1 MIQEDWC
8 MAVTEEQLKALR
20 EKARRVRIDILK
32 MLTECGSGHTGGSLS
47 ATDIVT
53 ALYFY
58 KMKYDPKRPDWK
70 ERDNFILSKGHAAP
84 VLYTALSHAGF
95 IEHAELCT
103 LRKLGS
109 RLQGHPDSKCM
120 PGVEISTGSLGQGL
134 SVANGL
140 ALAHKLDKSR
150 SRVYALLGDGE
161 LQEGQIWEAAMTA
174 AHYKL
179 DNICALVDNNGLQID
194 GPVEKVMGVEPITDK
209 WRAFGWE
216 VFDIDGHDMA
226 AITAALDKAE
236 TVKGKPTVI
245 VCRTVKGKGSKVFE
259 GKVEFHGTTP
269 SKEELEIAMKE
280 LSEETVCK

>member
-1 MIQEDWC
+1 
-8 MAVTEEQLKALR
+8 MAVTEEQLKTLR
-20 EKARRVRIDILK
+20 EKARRVCIDILK

-47 ATDIVT
+47 AADIVT

-58 KMKYDPKRPDWK
+58 KMKFDPKRPDWRD
-70 ERDNFILSKGHAAP
+70 RDNFILSKGHAAP
-84 VLYTALSHAGF
+84 VLYTALAHAGF

-140 ALAHKLDKSR
+140 ALAHKLDKSA
-150 SRVYALLGDGE
+150 SRIYALLGDGE

-174 AHYKL
+174 AHYRL
-179 DNICALVDNNGLQID
+179 DNVCALVDNNGLQID

-226 AITAALDKAE
+226 AITAALDRAE
-236 TVKGKPTVI
+236 TVKGRPTMI

-269 SKEELEIAMKE
+269 SKEELDIAMKE

>member
-1 MIQEDWC
+1 
-8 MAVTEEQLKALR
+8 MAVTEEQLKTLTD
-20 EKARRVRIDILK
+20 KARRIRIDLLK

-47 ATDIVT
+47 AADIAT

-58 KMKYDPKRPDWK
+58 KMKYDPKKPGWNG
-70 ERDNFILSKGHAAP
+70 RDNFILSKGHAAP
-84 VLYTALSHAGF
+84 LLYTVLAHAGF

-109 RLQGHPDSKCM
+109 RLQGHPDSKYV

-140 ALAHKLDKSR
+140 ALAHKLDGGKN
-150 SRVYALLGDGE
+150 RVYVLLGDGE
-161 LQEGQIWEAAMTA
+161 LQEGQVWEAAMTA

-179 DNICALVDNNGLQID
+179 DNLCALVDNNGLQID
-194 GPVEKVMGVEPITDK
+194 GPVAKVMGVEPITDK
-209 WRAFGWE
+209 FRAFGWE
-216 VFDIDGHDMA
+216 VQDVDGHDMSK
-226 AITAALDKAE
+226 IVAALDKAG
-236 TVKGKPTVI
+236 TVKGKPSVI
-245 VCRTVKGKGSKVFE
+245 VCRTVKGKGSKCFE

-280 LSEETVCK
+280 LEQTVCK

>member
-1 MIQEDWC
+1 
-8 MAVTEEQLKALR
+8 MAVTDGQLKAL
-20 EKARRVRIDILK
+20 EDKARRIRIDILK

-47 ATDIVT
+47 AADIAT

-58 KMKYDPKRPDWK
+58 KMRYDPKKPGWK
-70 ERDNFILSKGHAAP
+70 DRDNFILSKGHAAP
-84 VLYTALSHAGF
+84 LLYTVLAHAGF

-103 LRKLGS
+103 LRKIGS
-109 RLQGHPDSKCM
+109 RLQGHPDSKHL

-140 ALAHKLDKSR
+140 ALAHKLDGGTN
-150 SRVYALLGDGE
+150 RVYAVLGDGE

-179 DNICALVDNNGLQID
+179 DNLCVLVDNNGLQID
-194 GPVEKVMGVEPITDK
+194 GPVAKVMGVEPIADK

-216 VFDIDGHDMA
+216 VIDIDGHKMA
-226 AITAALDKAE
+226 AIVSALDKAD
-236 TVKGKPTVI
+236 TVKGKPTMI
-245 VCRTVKGKGSKVFE
+245 VCKTVKGKGSKVFE

-269 SKEELEIAMKE
+269 SKEQLETALKE
-280 LSEETVCK
+280 LDEAVCK